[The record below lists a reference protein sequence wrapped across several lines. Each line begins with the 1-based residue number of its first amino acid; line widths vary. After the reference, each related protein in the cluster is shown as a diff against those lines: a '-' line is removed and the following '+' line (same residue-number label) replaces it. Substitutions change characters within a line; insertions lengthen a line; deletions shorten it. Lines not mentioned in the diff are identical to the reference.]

1 MSPVGRNNNNNNNG
15 GLYPSRD
22 SFFPTWLSDN
32 DPLAATSSRRNI
44 HMGPITVTT
53 VTERHLHDSPMSM
66 SKREREIELTMD
78 VDMDEDLERGMI
90 TQPRMPEKV
99 KS

>member
-1 MSPVGRNNNNNNNG
+1 MSPGGRNNNNNNNG

-53 VTERHLHDSPMSM
+53 VTERHDSPMSM